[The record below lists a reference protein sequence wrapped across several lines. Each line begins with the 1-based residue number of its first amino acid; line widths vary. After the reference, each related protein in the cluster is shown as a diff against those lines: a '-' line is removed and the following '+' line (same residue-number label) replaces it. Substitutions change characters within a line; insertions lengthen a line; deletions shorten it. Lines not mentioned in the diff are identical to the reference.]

1 MLDIIT
7 FIIIGI
13 FFGICVGVTLSN
25 NYIFSKLNLRKT
37 SAQICLGS
45 LLSTIIF
52 GWLEYITRNPYLD
65 YPFKESYLNQV
76 YKFGYKSCAT
86 AVRGCHISQSNGLKS
101 TNIALR
107 RDVVV
112 FKEPLNF
119 VKYFLSKAQKQATQ
133 NNTYWINNL

>member
-65 YPFKESYLNQV
+65 YPFKESYLNSW
-76 YKFGYKSCAT
+76 FGYVSGFFFILFFIC
-86 AVRGCHISQSNGLKS
+86 IWY
-101 TNIALR
+101 I
-107 RDVVV
+107 V
-112 FKEPLNF
+112 FK
-119 VKYFLSKAQKQATQ
+119 KKKS
-133 NNTYWINNL
+133 